1 MLAKRRGFLHYYP
14 NLNAQDRKS
23 MSFAR
28 FYFHFYFSYSS
39 PKAVEK
45 R

>member
-14 NLNAQDRKS
+14 NPIAQDRKT

-28 FYFHFYFSYSS
+28 FYFYFYFSYSS